1 MTAQGAVQLFLVRVV
16 EFAARNT
23 DLQAGTATCAQ
34 CTSLELPCTLAVWY
48 GRAQTTVIA
57 SYQDRLVQSLP

>member
-1 MTAQGAVQLFLVRVV
+1 MQLFLVSVV

-34 CTSLELPCTLAVWY
+34 CTSLELPCTLAAWY
-48 GRAQTTVIA
+48 GRAQTTTTTT
-57 SYQDRLVQSLP
+57 YQVRLVQILP